1 MQKSELQQ
9 IYYINREIAN
19 LENMIASSDSEEL
32 REERQKRVAELSAAR
47 ERVERFI
54 STIPDSL
61 TRQIVELRCVKCY
74 KWCEVAK
81 KVGGGNTAD
90 GVRKAFNRYLKANNI
105 F

>member
-9 IYYINREIAN
+9 IYYIKREIAD
-19 LENMIASSDSEEL
+19 LDKLIASSGGGELQAQRLKRASEL
-32 REERQKRVAELSAAR
+32 LAAA

-61 TRQIVELRCVKCY
+61 TRQIVELRCVKCC
-74 KWCEVAK
+74 KWRDVAQ

-90 GVRKAFNRYLKANNI
+90 GVRKIFKRYLKANNI